1 MLAPIKVAV
10 VGVGALG
17 EHHAR
22 IYSELSEAELVA
34 VVDTQEDRAQRLA
47 DLCSC
52 RFYSDYR
59 EIFGAVDAVSLVVPT
74 AEHARIGVDLL
85 KKGMHVLVEKPIA
98 QSTAEADLLIQAQ
111 KENGAVLHV
120 GQSERF
126 NPALLA
132 VQPFISEPRFFESHR
147 LGVFVPRSLDIDVVL
162 DLMIHD
168 LDLILHF
175 VKSPIR
181 EIRAVGIP
189 VLSSRVDIAN
199 ARLEFENGCVANVT
213 ASRVS
218 TEKIRKLRLFQEEG
232 YVSIDF
238 HKQRAEI
245 HQLRE
250 ATEGKQI
257 GQQELSIQQEQP
269 LRLEI
274 QAFLRAVNK
283 EDEHPSLPT
292 GCPAEE
298 GQRTLDLALKVNEAI
313 EKGREKRPDNS

>member
-1 MLAPIKVAV
+1 MIVLAPTKVAV

-34 VVDTQEDRAQRLA
+34 VVDIQEERAQRLA
-47 DLCSC
+47 DLCGC
-52 RFYSDYR
+52 RSYSDYR
-59 EIFGAVDAVSLVVPT
+59 EIIDSVDAVSLVVPT
-74 AEHARIGVDLL
+74 AEHSPIGVDLL
-85 KKGMHVLVEKPIA
+85 QKGMHVLVEKPIA

-111 KENGAVLHV
+111 RKNGAVLHV

-132 VQPFISEPRFFESHR
+132 VQPFISGPRFFESHR

-218 TEKIRKLRLFQEEG
+218 TEKIRKLRLFQKEG

-238 HKQRAEI
+238 HKQRAKI
-245 HQLRE
+245 HSLRD

-274 QAFLRAVNK
+274 QAFLRAVSK
-283 EDEHPSLPT
+283 DDAHPTLPT

-298 GQRTLDLALKVNEAI
+298 GRRALDLALKVNQAI
-313 EKGREKRPDNS
+313 EER